1 MARRAKERSSA
12 SAGSLAVESIAHN
25 ENTMAKYADKNR
37 EMRYRLGRLT
47 DEFLKIKKSLAKIDK
62 EMRRLRSAAGVQSD
76 EMLEDCERIDWD
88 EFVSGLSLRARKGLE
103 RNGIENAASLAGLT
117 MERICEWKNC
127 GETTVRE
134 IEERL
139 AEFGIDLPVE

>member
-1 MARRAKERSSA
+1 
-12 SAGSLAVESIAHN
+12 
-25 ENTMAKYADKNR
+25 MAKYQDKGR
-37 EMRYRLGRLT
+37 EMRYRIGRLT

-62 EMRRLRSAAGVQSD
+62 EIRRLRSAAGVQSD

-88 EFVSGLSLRARKGLE
+88 EFVKGLSLRARKGLE
-103 RNGIENAASLAGLT
+103 RNGIENAVSLAGLT

-139 AEFGIDLPVE
+139 AEFGVDLPVE